1 VDQATFQRIRQ
12 ALDQGRLVEAEAML
26 EAVLARS
33 ATDELALRGIAGV
46 RAALGKIDLA
56 IDALRRIAR
65 RSPKPLDALDEL
77 SRFCLQHGRIEP
89 VLAAWDRFF
98 KLHDNSAAGHFNFA
112 WYIGR
117 FGRVNLALAHY
128 ERALA
133 LGIQRPE
140 EVHLNM
146 ARLYSDMLHQ
156 DDQAKRQLDRALELN
171 ANYIPAMLNLGNL
184 AEQAGDVAKA
194 REWFT
199 RALAVDPKH
208 PTALARMADTL
219 NFSSAAIDAG
229 EAAALLPRLQEA
241 AVATED
247 ADLFFALGRAEEQR
261 GDYTAAWGHYARGNE
276 RDRSTL
282 PPYRPDAIEQG
293 ISRLIE
299 TCTPEWVS
307 ARQTQQSA
315 TPIFICGMFR
325 SGSTLLEQMLAAHP
339 TFKPAGEREFLP
351 RLVATQL
358 PDYPQE
364 LEQLDRKTLEVW
376 AQAYADES
384 RKVHGTDRH
393 LTDKRPD
400 NVLYLGLARAL
411 FPKAKVII
419 TRRDARDVATSLF
432 ATRLG
437 TAAHY
442 ATDLAHIRHYLAQMD
457 RLIAHWQSLWGNDLI
472 VVDYERLVA
481 DPREVLGK
489 VLSALGESW
498 DEQCL
503 SFYELRNSVR
513 TASVLQ
519 VRQPLNSG
527 SVARWKRFEEAFRDW
542 Q

>member
-1 VDQATFQRIRQ
+1 VDQATFQKIRQ
-12 ALDQGRLVEAEAML
+12 TLDQGRLVEAEAML
-26 EAVLARS
+26 ETVLARS

-46 RAALGKIDLA
+46 RAALGKVDLA

-65 RSPKPLDALDEL
+65 RSAKPLDALDEL
-77 SRFCLQHGRIEP
+77 SRFCLQHGRVEP

-133 LGIQRPE
+133 LGIERPE

-146 ARLYSDMLHQ
+146 ARLYSDMLRQ
-156 DDQAKRQLDRALELN
+156 DEQAKRQLDRALELN

-184 AEQAGDVAKA
+184 AEQSGDVVTA

-199 RALAVDPKH
+199 RALQMDSKH
-208 PTALARMADTL
+208 PTALARLADTMS
-219 NFSSAAIDAG
+219 FTPSAADAN
-229 EAAALLPRLQEA
+229 EAAALLPSLREL
-241 AVATED
+241 ATTSDD
-247 ADLFFALGRAEEQR
+247 ADLAFSLGRAEEQR
-261 GDYTAAWGHYARGNE
+261 GDYAAAWTHYQRGNE
-276 RDRSTL
+276 QDRATL
-282 PPYRPDAIEQG
+282 SPYRAEAIEQG
-293 ISRLIE
+293 ISRLIA

-307 ARQTQQSA
+307 ARQTQQAA
-315 TPIFICGMFR
+315 TPVFICGMFR

-339 TFKPAGEREFLP
+339 AFKPAGEREFLP

-364 LEQLDRKTLEVW
+364 LERLDRKTLEVW

-384 RKVHGTDRH
+384 RQVHGTDRH

-400 NVLYLGLARAL
+400 NVLYLGLARVL
-411 FPKAKVII
+411 FPRAKVII
-419 TRRDARDVATSLF
+419 TQRDARDVATSLF

-442 ATDLAHIRHYLAQMD
+442 ATDLTHIRHYLGQIQ
-457 RLIAHWQSLWGNDLI
+457 RLITHWQTLFGDDLI
-472 VVDYERLVA
+472 IANYEQLVA
-481 DPREVLGK
+481 DPRAALSQVLT
-489 VLSALGESW
+489 ALGESW
-498 DEQCL
+498 DDQCL
-503 SFYELRNSVR
+503 NFHQLRNPVR

-519 VRQPLNSG
+519 VRQPLNAE
-527 SVARWKRFEEAFRDW
+527 SVGRWKRFESAFRDW
-542 Q
+542 R

>member
-1 VDQATFQRIRQ
+1 
-12 ALDQGRLVEAEAML
+12 ML
-26 EAVLARS
+26 ETVLARS

-46 RAALGKIDLA
+46 RAALGKVDLA

-65 RSPKPLDALDEL
+65 RSAKPLDALDEL
-77 SRFCLQHGRIEP
+77 SRFCLQHGRVEP

-117 FGRVNLALAHY
+117 FGRVNLSLAHY

-133 LGIQRPE
+133 LGIERPE

-146 ARLYSDMLHQ
+146 ARLYSDMLQQ
-156 DDQAKRQLDRALELN
+156 DEQARRQLDRALELN
-171 ANYIPAMLNLGNL
+171 GNYIPAMLNLGNL
-184 AEQAGDVAKA
+184 AEQAGDVDKA
-194 REWFT
+194 REWFA
-199 RALAVDPKH
+199 RALQIDPKN

-219 NFSSAAIDAG
+219 QF
-229 EAAALLPRLQEA
+229 AAADEGQAATLLPRLRELA
-241 AVATED
+241 ATSDD
-247 ADLFFALGRAEEQR
+247 ADLAFSLGRAEEQR
-261 GDYTAAWGHYARGNE
+261 GDYAAAWSHYRRGNE
-276 RDRSTL
+276 RDRATL
-282 PPYRPDAIEQG
+282 PPYRAEAIEQG
-293 ISRLIE
+293 ISRLIA
-299 TCTPEWVS
+299 TCTTEWVS
-307 ARQTQQSA
+307 ARQTQQTA

-325 SGSTLLEQMLAAHP
+325 SGSTLMEQMLAAHP
-339 TFKPAGEREFLP
+339 SFKPAGEREFLP

-364 LEQLDRKTLEVW
+364 LDRLDRNTLEVW

-384 RKVHGTDRH
+384 RQVHGTDRH

-400 NVLYLGLARAL
+400 NILYLGLVRAL

-437 TAAHY
+437 AAAHY
-442 ATDLAHIRHYLAQMD
+442 ATDLAHIRHYLEQMQ
-457 RLIAHWQSLWGNDLI
+457 RLITHWQMLFGDDLI
-472 VVDYERLVA
+472 VANYEQLVA
-481 DPREVLGK
+481 DPRAELSK
-489 VLSALGESW
+489 VLTALGESW
-498 DEQCL
+498 DDRCL
-503 SFYELRNSVR
+503 SFHELRNPVR

-519 VRQPLNSG
+519 VRQPLNS
-527 SVARWKRFEEAFRDW
+527 SSITRWRRFEEAFHDW